1 MANSWGKDGH
11 VSCPAKE
18 FERFNLNFLENA
30 ILKGILHVFN
40 AKMIWK
46 PLAQLDFLS
55 LLIFFLKPFFHLFFC
70 LTFYDYK
77 TMQQTK
83 GEIPFFLVRKH

>member
-30 ILKGILHVFN
+30 ILKGILHLFN
-40 AKMIWK
+40 AKI
-46 PLAQLDFLS
+46 
-55 LLIFFLKPFFHLFFC
+55 LKC
-70 LTFYDYK
+70 
-77 TMQQTK
+77 
-83 GEIPFFLVRKH
+83 